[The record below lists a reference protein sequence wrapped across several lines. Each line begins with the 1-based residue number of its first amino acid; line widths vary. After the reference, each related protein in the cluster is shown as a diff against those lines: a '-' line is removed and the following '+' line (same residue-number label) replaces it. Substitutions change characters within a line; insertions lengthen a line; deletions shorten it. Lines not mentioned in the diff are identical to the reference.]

1 MTKRTRRRVFT
12 LMENRTLNQTTLM
25 IFAPLLILTGIAGFV
40 VPAQYNLMS
49 NATPYNLFHIIF
61 GAIGLLLLQTK
72 SDLAVS
78 SFNLGFG
85 LIDLYQA
92 LASMIGLAPIEY
104 FHWTFADD
112 VAHVILGFA
121 LVIIGGYGLRK
132 WKETTS

>member
-1 MTKRTRRRVFT
+1 
-12 LMENRTLNQTTLM
+12 MENRTLNQTTLM

-40 VPAQYNLMS
+40 IPAQYSLMS
-49 NATPYNLFHIIF
+49 NAAPYNLFHIIF
-61 GAIGLLLLQTK
+61 GAIGLVLLQTK
-72 SDLAVS
+72 SDFAAS

-92 LASMIGLAPIEY
+92 LASTIGLSPIEY
-104 FHWTFADD
+104 FQWTFADD